1 MLRNS
6 LRQLMVMIVIVV
18 LFSFSIPAHAFMDQ
32 FIDSQDGALDMSKW
46 LVERKGFLPIP
57 LVVSDPAVGYGLG
70 AGLAF
75 FHKSEEDIKKA
86 KQKKEDEML
95 SLPPSISFAG
105 GVYTENESW
114 LLGAG
119 HFGSWKKDR
128 IRYLGAVGGADINL
142 KFYGLGEENALDQNP
157 LEFKIDGLFLLQDV
171 GFRVSDSRFFLGGR
185 YTYLG
190 ADIEIKGLEDP
201 AGAPETPDVASDS
214 VKDSG
219 FAVFARYDNRD
230 NIFSPNNGHQ
240 LQLQV
245 TRYDETFGGDFNYT
259 YTKAATHSWWQIVDD
274 LVLGLRLDG
283 RFVSGDAP
291 FWGLPF
297 VQMRGIPSLRYQGE
311 NVFVTEVEP
320 RWDFTKR
327 WSAVG
332 FAGIGWTAAEI
343 YELGDYD
350 GEVAYGLGFRYL
362 VARRMGLRAGLDVA
376 RGPEDTVVYVS
387 MGSSWR

>member
-1 MLRNS
+1 
-6 LRQLMVMIVIVV
+6 MVMIVIVV

-32 FIDSQDGALDMSKW
+32 FIDPQDGALDMSKW
-46 LVERKGFLPIP
+46 LVERKGFLPLPI
-57 LVVSDPAVGYGLG
+57 VVSDPAVGYGLG

-75 FHKSEEDIKKA
+75 FHKSEEDIKRA
-86 KQKKEDEML
+86 KEKKEDEML
-95 SLPPSISFAG
+95 SLPPSISFAA
-105 GVYTENESW
+105 GVYTQNDSW

-119 HFGSWKKDR
+119 HFGSWKKDN

-142 KFYGLGEENALDQNP
+142 KFYGLGEDNALDQNP
-157 LEFKIDGLFLLQDV
+157 LEFKIDGLFLLQDI

-201 AGAPETPDVASDS
+201 AGAPETPDVASES

-219 FAVFARYDNRD
+219 FAVFARYDSRD

-245 TRYDETFGGDFNYT
+245 TRYDETLGGDFNYT

-320 RWDFTKR
+320 RWDFTQR